1 MARSDDLRERL
12 IMAKTRILLADDHAI
27 LRAGLRILLNAQSDM
42 EVVAEA
48 ADGREVLRACQT
60 TKPDLVVLDISLP
73 DVRGL
78 KVIEQ
83 LRQDFPDTRLLIFT
97 AQDHP
102 SYIRTALAAGATGYV
117 VKSATETE
125 LLTAIRA
132 VQVGRTFVAA
142 QLDGNQVQ
150 AVLGNRRP
158 RDRSASDRNA
168 NPLSAR
174 ELQVLELL
182 AKGHTNQEIGER
194 LHLSVKT
201 IETYRLRVSD
211 KLGLRGRASLTR
223 YAADIGLLE
232 FGKSYAG

>member
-1 MARSDDLRERL
+1 MS
-12 IMAKTRILLADDHAI
+12 KTRILLADDHAI
-27 LRAGLRILLNAQSDM
+27 LRAGLRILVNAQSDM

-48 ADGREVLRACQT
+48 ENGVEVIRASQASR
-60 TKPDLVVLDISLP
+60 PDVVVLDISLP

-83 LRQDFPDTRLLIFT
+83 LRGEFPETRILVFT

-102 SYIRTALAAGATGYV
+102 SYIRSALAAGATGYV

-132 VQVGRTFVAA
+132 VRLGRTFVAA
-142 QLDGNQVQ
+142 QLSGNQVQ
-150 AVLGNRRP
+150 AVLGNRRT
-158 RDRSASDRNA
+158 RTRSGNDSNA

-182 AKGHTNQEIGER
+182 AQGFTNQEIGER

-223 YAADIGLLE
+223 YAADMGLLA
-232 FGKSYAG
+232 FSKSGAG

>member
-1 MARSDDLRERL
+1 
-12 IMAKTRILLADDHAI
+12 MAKTRVLLADDHTI
-27 LRAGLRILLNAQSDM
+27 LRAGLRILINAQSDM

-48 ADGREVLRACQT
+48 QDGRDVLRAGKSTQ
-60 TKPDLVVLDISLP
+60 PDVVVLDISLP

-83 LRQDFPDTRLLIFT
+83 MRQECPDSRILIFT

-132 VQVGRTFVAA
+132 VRMGRTFVAA

-150 AVLGNRRP
+150 AILGNRR
-158 RDRSASDRNA
+158 RDRSSSDGNA

-182 AKGHTNQEIGER
+182 AQGHTNQEIGER

-201 IETYRLRVSD
+201 IETYRLRLSE
-211 KLGLRGRASLTR
+211 KLGLRGRANLTR
-223 YAADIGLLE
+223 YAADIGLV
-232 FGKSYAG
+232 GVCKTGVN

>member
-1 MARSDDLRERL
+1 
-12 IMAKTRILLADDHAI
+12 MAKIRILLADDHTI
-27 LRAGLRILLNAQSDM
+27 LRAGLRILINAQSDL

-48 ADGREVLRACQT
+48 EDGRDVLRAGKCTQ
-60 TKPDLVVLDISLP
+60 PDVVVLDSSLP

-78 KVIEQ
+78 KVIDQ
-83 LRQDFPDTRLLIFT
+83 LRQECPGARVLIFT
-97 AQDHP
+97 AQEHP

-132 VQVGRTFVAA
+132 VSMGRTFVAA

-150 AVLGNRRP
+150 AVLGNRR
-158 RDRSASDRNA
+158 RGRTSSDGNA

-182 AKGHTNQEIGER
+182 AQGHTNQEIGER

-201 IETYRLRVSD
+201 VETYRLRLSD
-211 KLGLRGRASLTR
+211 KLGLRGRANLTR
-223 YAADIGLLE
+223 YAADIGLIG
-232 FGKSYAG
+232 FCKTGAN